1 MAFAL
6 EITDLKKTY
15 PGGVEAL
22 KGISF
27 AVNEG
32 DFYALLGPNG
42 AGKSSTIGIIGSLVT
57 KSSGKVKI
65 FDIDTDG
72 NNEQAKMMLGVVSQ
86 EINFSQFEK
95 VMDIVVT
102 QAGFYGISK
111 SEALPR
117 VESILKR
124 LGLWDKKDVQA
135 RTLSG
140 GYKRRLMIA
149 KALVH
154 EPKLLIL
161 DEPTAGVDNELRRE
175 MWTFLKEIN
184 ENGTTIILTTHYLEE
199 AEQLCRNIG
208 IIDGGKI
215 VTNTGMKDLLGS
227 LNVQGFVFDLDSPLS
242 EAPDIEGFPLKL
254 EDPLTLI
261 AAVNKDRSINALFEK
276 LSEKGI
282 KVKSMRNEAN
292 RLEEL
297 FIEMVKK

>member
-1 MAFAL
+1 M
-6 EITDLKKTY
+6 
-15 PGGVEAL
+15 
-22 KGISF
+22 
-27 AVNEG
+27 
-32 DFYALLGPNG
+32 
-42 AGKSSTIGIIGSLVT
+42 
-57 KSSGKVKI
+57 
-65 FDIDTDG
+65 
-72 NNEQAKMMLGVVSQ
+72 
-86 EINFSQFEK
+86 
-95 VMDIVVT
+95 
-102 QAGFYGISK
+102 
-111 SEALPR
+111 
-117 VESILKR
+117 
-124 LGLWDKKDVQA
+124 WDKKDVQA

-161 DEPTAGVDNELRRE
+161 DEPTAGVDIELRRE

-227 LNVQGFVFDLDSPLS
+227 LNVQGFVFDLESPLN
-242 EAPDIEGFPLKL
+242 EAPKIEGFPLKL

-261 AAVNKDRSINALFEK
+261 AAVSKDRSINSLFGM
-276 LSEKGI
+276 LTEKGI

>member
-27 AVNEG
+27 SVNEG

-65 FDIDTDG
+65 FDIDVDG
-72 NNEQAKMMLGVVSQ
+72 NAEQAKMMLGVVSQ
-86 EINFSQFEK
+86 EVNFSQFEK
-95 VMDIVVT
+95 VLDIVVT
-102 QAGFYGISK
+102 QAGFYGIPK

-161 DEPTAGVDNELRRE
+161 DEPTAGVDIELRRE

-227 LNVQGFVFDLDSPLS
+227 LNVQGFVFDL
-242 EAPDIEGFPLKL
+242 EAPLNEAPKIEGFPLKL

-261 AAVNKDRSINALFEK
+261 AAVSKDRSINSLFGM
-276 LSEKGI
+276 LTEKGI

>member
-261 AAVNKDRSINALFEK
+261 AAVNKDRSINSLFEK

>member
-72 NNEQAKMMLGVVSQ
+72 NTEQAKMMLGVVSQ

-95 VMDIVVT
+95 VIDIVVT

-111 SEALPR
+111 SEAMPR

-161 DEPTAGVDNELRRE
+161 DEPTAGVDIELRRE
-175 MWTFLKEIN
+175 MWSFLKEIN

-227 LNVQGFVFDLDSPLS
+227 LNVQGFVFDLDSPLN
-242 EAPDIEGFPLKL
+242 EVPEIEGFPLKL
-254 EDPLTLI
+254 EDPLTLV

-276 LSEKGI
+276 LTEKGI

-297 FIEMVKK
+297 FIEMVNK